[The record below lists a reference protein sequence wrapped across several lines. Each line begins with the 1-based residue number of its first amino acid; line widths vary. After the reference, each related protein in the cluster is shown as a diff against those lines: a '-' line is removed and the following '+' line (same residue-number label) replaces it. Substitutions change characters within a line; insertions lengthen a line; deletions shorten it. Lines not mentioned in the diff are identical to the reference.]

1 MQEQL
6 ITFYF
11 CKIHGWSILNQ
22 SFANFIMGD
31 TYVDAKTVLDNVK
44 SSTWKFFKF
53 RLSGGEVDKSYVF

>member
-1 MQEQL
+1 MGGP
-6 ITFYF
+6 FF
-11 CKIHGWSILNQ
+11 NQ